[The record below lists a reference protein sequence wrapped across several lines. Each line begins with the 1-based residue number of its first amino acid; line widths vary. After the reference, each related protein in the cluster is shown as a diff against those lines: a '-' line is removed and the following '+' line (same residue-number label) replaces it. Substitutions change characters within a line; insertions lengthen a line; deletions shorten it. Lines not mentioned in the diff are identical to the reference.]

1 MKIGRKCHMKHSK
14 PVFCWALLLACLH
27 NVAIANELPSGTIDS
42 TDAAAL
48 IALEVETLKQQN
60 KQREAIRLLADNRT
74 KRAPSNK
81 LLELEFN
88 LLMEANRYAEARNLT
103 TLLPPSSPL
112 EKSMIKQIDQAFSR
126 VIRNDK
132 LTTIF
137 VQKRI
142 EVKDFGTAI
151 EIIDR
156 AAERYPARRG
166 DFFTLKGEALYKRN
180 DLELAEKEFMQALQI
195 DPLNEVAKSY
205 VREIR
210 TTLEAQTSTAL
221 AEWISIA
228 KDKTGDF
235 VVTFLAL
242 FTAFLVNSLL
252 SPLSMRFR
260 LWRARSAFDAGN
272 YDDFSDAIERL
283 LDQEDF
289 KPLRQ
294 NLRILLGKRSYDDVK
309 SIFEHHVMTQ
319 DRLPTL
325 LRILQREHER
335 MTEQ

>member
-1 MKIGRKCHMKHSK
+1 MSLLKNPRSTI
-14 PVFCWALLLACLH
+14 FWTLLLVSFQAATLASDAAS
-27 NVAIANELPSGTIDS
+27 NSVDSTQAAIALV
-42 TDAAAL
+42 
-48 IALEVETLKQQN
+48 LEVETLKQQN
-60 KQREAIRLLADNRT
+60 RQREAIELLENYRSQRPA
-74 KRAPSNK
+74 SSE
-81 LLELEFN
+81 LLELEFG
-88 LLMEANRYAEARNLT
+88 LLMEANRYSEARNL
-103 TLLPPSSPL
+103 
-112 EKSMIKQIDQAFSR
+112 IDQLPQNPSLQRSMVER
-126 VIRNDK
+126 VEQGLDRVTRNDK
-132 LTTIF
+132 LATIF

-142 EVKDFGTAI
+142 EVKDFETAI
-151 EIIDR
+151 EVIDR
-156 AAERYPARRG
+156 AAERYPSRQG

-180 DLELAEKEFMQALQI
+180 DLESAEIEFMRALQI

-221 AEWISIA
+221 AEWIRIA

-242 FTAFLVNSLL
+242 FTAFLMNSLL

-272 YDDFSDAIERL
+272 YDDFADAIERL

-289 KPLRQ
+289 RPLRQ
-294 NLRILLGKRSYDDVK
+294 NLRILLGKRSYDDIK
-309 SIFEHHVMTQ
+309 AIFEHHVMTQ

-335 MTEQ
+335 LAEL

>member
-1 MKIGRKCHMKHSK
+1 MKTGRKCHVKHSK

-27 NVAIANELPSGTIDS
+27 NVAIASEGPSGSIDS
-42 TDAAAL
+42 TDAAAS
-48 IALEVETLKQQN
+48 IVLEVETLKQEN
-60 KQREAIRLLADNRT
+60 RQREAIKLLADNRT
-74 KRAPSNK
+74 MRAPSNT

-88 LLMEANRYAEARNLT
+88 LLMESNRYAEARNIS
-103 TLLPPSSPL
+103 TLLPASSPL
-112 EKSMIKQIDQAFSR
+112 EQSMTSQIDQALSS

-132 LTTIF
+132 LATIF

-142 EVKDFGTAI
+142 EVKDFDTAI

-180 DLELAEKEFMQALQI
+180 DLELAEIEFMQALQI
-195 DPLNEVAKSY
+195 NPLNEVAKSY

-221 AEWISIA
+221 AEWIRIA
-228 KDKTGDF
+228 NDKTGDF

-272 YDDFSDAIERL
+272 YDDFADAIERL

-294 NLRILLGKRSYDDVK
+294 NLRILLGKRSYDDIK